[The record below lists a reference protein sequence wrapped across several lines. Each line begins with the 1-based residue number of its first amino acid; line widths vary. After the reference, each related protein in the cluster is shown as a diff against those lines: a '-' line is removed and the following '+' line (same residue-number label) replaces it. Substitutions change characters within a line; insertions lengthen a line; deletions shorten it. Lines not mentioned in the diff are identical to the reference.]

1 MKTSFKVKFVFEN
14 DKIKHLTY
22 FVSASDMI
30 QAEKIAIKKLGQ
42 KGKDSITST
51 EITPIVLNDTIGK
64 PGKEYK
70 NFQDQIDD
78 DPRITELAFMWMR
91 GDKKTRKEI
100 EEKIKILFDPL
111 DPVYTRQAMN
121 SMKLKASLVATL
133 DLIKYGKKSDLEGLT
148 K

>member
-1 MKTSFKVKFVFEN
+1 
-14 DKIKHLTY
+14 
-22 FVSASDMI
+22 MI
-30 QAEKIAIKKLGQ
+30 QAEKAARKKLGQ
-42 KGKDSITST
+42 KGKDAITST

-64 PGKEYK
+64 PDKEYK

-91 GDKKTRKEI
+91 GNRKTRKEI
-100 EEKIKILFDPL
+100 EEKLKVLFDPL